1 MTPVYGTQLAAD
13 ADGEITPRTPLEDEA
28 NVDAR
33 RAEVGLG
40 TLEAYY
46 EEFREATE
54 TEP

>member
-1 MTPVYGTQLAAD
+1 MIRAIAA
-13 ADGEITPRTPLEDEA
+13 LLA

-46 EEFREATE
+46 EEFRESIE
-54 TEP
+54 TDP